1 MPKRLF
7 EQAPVTLNGFDISC
21 DIKGAELM
29 VGKRESVMVTG
40 LCTTYEEFLIPN
52 LRRWGVRLNGFIN
65 YDASSSGSSTV
76 AGSYI
81 ALKSVFDSTASS
93 GVTFVMRAS
102 TGARSATNPEWSG
115 LVGLDGDFPVLAGS
129 VAEAAEFSVNLKG
142 TGTLSFITS
151 SS

>member
-21 DIKGAELM
+21 DVEGGELM
-29 VGKRESVMVTG
+29 VGRREAVLVTG
-40 LCTTYEEFLIPN
+40 LCTTYEENLIPN
-52 LRRWGVRLNGFIN
+52 LRRWGVRLNVFIN

-76 AGSYI
+76 AGSYV

-93 GVTFVMRAS
+93 GVTLTIRAS
-102 TGARSATNPEWSG
+102 TGARSATNPEWTG
-115 LVGLDGDFPVLAGS
+115 LVGIDGDYAVWAGS
-129 VAEAAEFSVNLKG
+129 VAEAMKTSVNLKG
-142 TGTLSFITS
+142 TGALSWLTS

>member
-7 EQAPVTLNGFDISC
+7 EQAPITLNGYDISC
-21 DIKGAELM
+21 DIEGGELM
-29 VGKRESVMVTG
+29 LGRRESVAVTG
-40 LCTTYEEFLIPN
+40 LCTTYEENLMPN

-93 GVTFVMRAS
+93 GVTFVLRSS
-102 TGARSATNPEWSG
+102 TGVRSASNPEWSG
-115 LVGLDGDFPVLAGS
+115 LVGLDGDFAALAGN
-129 VAEAAEFSVNLKG
+129 VAEASKFSVNLKG
-142 TGTLSFITS
+142 MGDLSFLTS
-151 SS
+151 ST